1 MHTLQKIKRKNLDVD
16 KYSKA
21 LNDSFN
27 YRIYAEY
34 WYLDVLTKG
43 KWECLV
49 YGDYEVIMPLPLQF
63 KFGIKFISQ
72 PIYCQ
77 QLGIFYKEEISQELF
92 NEFEKRLHKYRV
104 RSYCFNEENTQI
116 HFPKGTLK
124 SNYILN
130 LTKGYEE
137 IYKDYR
143 KNRKSDVK
151 KLKSLDFELNNE
163 FDFPSLIDLLQNEY
177 ERLASKIDLNI
188 LKELYQELRKRKKCE
203 QKNVVS
209 SNELLASSL
218 FLNSRQRIIYLLAV
232 RNKKDRNTYAKSL
245 ILDTLFKENQTYNY
259 LDFEGSVIPG
269 IAEFYK
275 SFGAEERNYCVFKNI

>member
-27 YRIYAEY
+27 YRIYAES
-34 WYLDVLTKG
+34 WYLDILTKG
-43 KWECLV
+43 KWECLI

-92 NEFEKRLHKYRV
+92 NQFEKRLHKYRV
-104 RSYCFNEENTQI
+104 RSYCFNEENTETY
-116 HFPKGTLK
+116 FPKGTLK

-130 LTKGYEE
+130 LTKEYDE
-137 IYKDYR
+137 IYKGYR

-151 KLKSLDFELNNE
+151 KLKSLDFKLNNE
-163 FDFPSLIDLLQNEY
+163 FDFPSLMNLLENEY
-177 ERLASKIDLNI
+177 ERLASMIDLDI
-188 LKELYQELRKRKKCE
+188 LKELYGELRKREKCE
-203 QKNVVS
+203 QKNVELN
-209 SNELLASSL
+209 NELMASSL

-232 RNKKDRNTYAKSL
+232 RNKNDRNTYAKSL

-259 LDFEGSVIPG
+259 LDFEGSAIPG

-275 SFGAEERNYCVFKNI
+275 SFGAEEHNYCVFKNI